1 MSWKCGVTEL
11 DTINSHT
18 ATGVLNIR
26 DVNFLQFFH
35 VEAGG
40 IRLREDI
47 HNAHGYQFLVHFALT
62 LSKVKDG
69 QTFYSITSDDS
80 ASDSLHAAEGVEEKN
95 SNEKV
100 GGNDSPHS
108 LSPTLSRLLDVIIN
122 FAQIGPSDA
131 SELSGLKSSKSSNLK
146 PNGQRRNHTSSSDRL
161 VDANWEKDD
170 GKVRD
175 LEAVQML
182 QDILIK
188 AESTELQTE
197 VLNRIFKMI
206 SSYPENYKL
215 CQELRTVPLLI
226 QNMAGFPLS
235 LQEIILKILEYGFT
249 VVNIIPEQ
257 ELLSLCCLLQQQK
270 SAALNHTIL
279 SFLWKLL
286 SFDHQYQKILRELGM
301 LEFLLDDLKQHK
313 FLLGTEQLTQDHGQL
328 DRKTSPSSFKK
339 HLDSKGAILSSP
351 KLLESG
357 SGKFPLFEV
366 EGTISAAWDCLV
378 ALLKKAEAN
387 QASFRSV
394 NGVSVILPLLASDVH
409 RPGALRVLSCLII
422 EDIKQVRR
430 FHFFFP
436 SF

>member
-1 MSWKCGVTEL
+1 M
-11 DTINSHT
+11 
-18 ATGVLNIR
+18 GVLNR
-26 DVNFLQFFH
+26 HDVNFLQFFH

-62 LSKVKDG
+62 LSKDRDG

-95 SNEKV
+95 LNEKV
-100 GGNDSPHS
+100 GGNDSPRS

-131 SELSGLKSSKSSNLK
+131 SNLK
-146 PNGQRRNHTSSSDRL
+146 PNGQGRNHTSSSDRL
-161 VDANWEKDD
+161 VDDNWEKDD
-170 GKVRD
+170 DKVRD

-197 VLNRIFKMI
+197 VLNRIFKMF
-206 SSYPENYKL
+206 SSHPENYKL

-235 LQEIILKILEYGFT
+235 LQEIILKILEYAVT

-270 SAALNHTIL
+270 SAALNQTIL
-279 SFLWKLL
+279 SFLVKLL
-286 SFDHQYQKILRELGM
+286 SFDQQYKKILRELGM

-313 FLLGTEQLTQDHGQL
+313 FLLGTEQLTHDHGQL
-328 DRKTSPSSFKK
+328 ERKTSPSSFKK
-339 HLDSKGAILSSP
+339 HLDSRGAILSSP

-357 SGKFPLFEV
+357 SGKYPLFEV

-378 ALLKKAEAN
+378 SLLKKAEAN

-422 EDIKQVRR
+422 EDAKQVRR
-430 FHFFFP
+430 FSLFFP
-436 SF
+436 F

>member
-1 MSWKCGVTEL
+1 M
-11 DTINSHT
+11 
-18 ATGVLNIR
+18 
-26 DVNFLQFFH
+26 
-35 VEAGG
+35 
-40 IRLREDI
+40 
-47 HNAHGYQFLVHFALT
+47 T
-62 LSKVKDG
+62 LSKNRSG
-69 QTFYSITSDDS
+69 QTFYSNTSEDS
-80 ASDSLHAAEGVEEKN
+80 ASGSLHADGGMEGKSLSEGVGLKN
-95 SNEKV
+95 S
-100 GGNDSPHS
+100 PRS
-108 LSPTLSRLLDVIIN
+108 LSPTLCRLLDVIIN

-131 SELSGLKSSKSSNLK
+131 SELSGIKTSKSSNIK
-146 PNGQRRNHTSSSDRL
+146 PNGHGKSHTSSSDRPL
-161 VDANWEKDD
+161 DDIWEKDD
-170 GKVRD
+170 GQVRD

-188 AESTELQTE
+188 AESTELQNE
-197 VLNRIFKMI
+197 VLNRIFKI
-206 SSYPENYKL
+206 FSCHPENYKL
-215 CQELRTVPLLI
+215 CQQLRTVPLLI

-235 LQEIILKILEYGFT
+235 LQEIILKILEYAVT

-270 SAALNHTIL
+270 SAELNHTIL
-279 SFLWKLL
+279 SFLVKLL
-286 SFDHQYQKILRELGM
+286 SFDQQYKKILRELGM

-313 FLLGTEQLTQDHGQL
+313 FLLGTEQLTGVHGQL
-328 DRKTSPSSFKK
+328 ERKNSPSSFKK

-378 ALLKKAEAN
+378 SLLKRAEAN
-387 QASFRSV
+387 QASFRSA

-422 EDIKQVRR
+422 EDVKQVRK
-430 FHFFFP
+430 FIH